1 MIGWLRERFG
11 MGRIAAAAARWVV
24 LDCETSGLDA
34 DRDRLLSLGAVAV
47 QAGRLSPG
55 DAFSAVVRQEQPSTR
70 ENILVHGIG
79 HERQASGAA
88 SEAAVAAFLAYAGH
102 SPRVAWRAAF
112 DRAVVSRALRAA
124 RLEETGLWLDLAA
137 LMPVLFP
144 GRGVADAPLERWLAA
159 FAIPHPA
166 RHDALGDAY
175 ASAQL
180 LQIALAEAGR
190 QGFRSVGDVLRAAR
204 SARWTGR

>member
-1 MIGWLRERFG
+1 
-11 MGRIAAAAARWVV
+11 MGRIAAASARWVV
-24 LDCETSGLDA
+24 LDCETSGLDP

-47 QAGRLSPG
+47 QAGRLSPA
-55 DAFSAVVRQEQPSTR
+55 DAFSAMVRQEQPSTR
-70 ENILVHGIG
+70 ENVLVHGIG
-79 HERQASGAA
+79 HERQASGAP
-88 SEAAVAAFLAYAGH
+88 SEAAIGAFLAFAGH
-102 SPRVAWRAAF
+102 APRVAWRAAF
-112 DRAVVSRALRAA
+112 DRAVIARALRAA

-144 GRGVADAPLERWLAA
+144 RRGAAEAPLEHWLAA

-180 LQIALAEAGR
+180 LQIALPEAAR
-190 QGFRSVGDVLRAAR
+190 QGFGTVGAVLRAAR
-204 SARWTGR
+204 SARWTGG